1 MTPFDVAALLLF
13 LAAAFGLVNYH
24 WIGMPQ
30 PISLLIGA
38 LMLSLGIVV
47 IDLFSP
53 GLGLPRIA
61 RGALDAAD
69 LSHVLLDGVL
79 AFLLFA
85 ASLEVDLHQLKTS
98 KWAILGLA
106 TVGVILSTL
115 IFGMLI
121 WWAFALTGSPVPLA
135 WCFVLG
141 AILAPTDA
149 VAVHGL
155 LQRIDLPPSLK
166 AAITGES
173 LFNDGVGV
181 VIFLIALAAAQGA
194 TGLIGHGMIA
204 SALLW
209 QGVGGAILGLA
220 TGCLAVFVL
229 RRVKDQNLEL
239 TISIALVLVTFRSA
253 HALGISGAIAVVT
266 AGLLIGQE
274 MRRIASAAATRH
286 HLTLFWSLVD
296 ELLNAM
302 LFLLIGFEILVIEAD
317 RLYLL
322 PLLASLLF
330 ALLARSISV
339 AFPLALLRPRLR
351 EMRRDVAVL
360 TWTGLRGGVSVAL
373 ALMLPD
379 MPYRSELL
387 AVCYSIVVFTVI
399 VQGLTTPMIMRLL
412 MGTTV
417 R

>member
-1 MTPFDVAALLLF
+1 
-13 LAAAFGLVNYH
+13 
-24 WIGMPQ
+24 MPQ

-38 LMLSLGIVV
+38 LMLSLGIATV
-47 IDLFSP
+47 DLFSP
-53 GLGLPRIA
+53 GLGLPGLA
-61 RGALDAAD
+61 RGALNAAD

-85 ASLEVDLHQLKTS
+85 ASLEVNQRELRAS

-115 IFGMLI
+115 IFGALI
-121 WWAFALTGSPVPLA
+121 WWAFAVAGSPVPLP

-141 AILAPTDA
+141 ALLAPTDA

-155 LQRIDLPPSLK
+155 LRHVDLPPALK

-181 VIFLIALAAAQGA
+181 VIFLFALAAAQGTTGLMGHGVVA
-194 TGLIGHGMIA
+194 TGLV
-204 SALLW
+204 W
-209 QGVGGAILGLA
+209 QGVGGALLGLA
-220 TGCLAVFVL
+220 TGYLAVLAL
-229 RRVKDQNLEL
+229 RRVEHHNLEL
-239 TISIALVLVTFRSA
+239 TISIALVLVTFRCA
-253 HALGISGAIAVVT
+253 HALGISGPIAVVT
-266 AGLLIGQE
+266 AGLLIGHE
-274 MRRIASAAATRH
+274 VRRIASTAAAGH
-286 HLTLFWSLVD
+286 HIMSFWSLVD

-330 ALLARSISV
+330 ALLARSVSV
-339 AFPLALLRPRLR
+339 AIPLALLHPRLR

-379 MPYRSELL
+379 LPYRSELL
-387 AVCYSIVVFTVI
+387 AVCYTIVVFTVI
-399 VQGLTTPMIMRLL
+399 VQGLTTPVIVRSLL
-412 MGTTV
+412 NAGPQQ